1 VSICAP
7 TSVGFSVFSLRIPG
21 AFLISLLGCLAA
33 CAPVSKLPDL
43 DSASLRTE
51 ELRQQR
57 MVIEQTLAD
66 TAQVHRIVYPILMA
80 SADLCGARV
89 ALGTGLAIENLY
101 DHAVEARDAAVAAGL
116 GPGLSVIAVAPG
128 SAGAR
133 AGLQAGDK
141 ITSVGGLEL
150 PQGAHARE
158 ALFEAAAL
166 TEGRELHLS
175 YRRGTEE
182 GDVSLLRDRICDIPY
197 RVVFNEQINA
207 YADMGGLTAYTGLL
221 RFLKDDKAV
230 AVVLGHEIAHV
241 VMGHIR
247 PGPSNATV
255 AGLFDSL
262 FGRFGFTGA
271 GAKDGTLRA
280 PIGQAYEAEADYVGL
295 YLIARAG
302 FPIAEAADVYRH
314 FAVSAPGGIEANDG
328 SHPST
333 VRRALALDATAKEI
347 AAKQAAGAPL
357 RPEVK

>member
-1 VSICAP
+1 M
-7 TSVGFSVFSLRIPG
+7 FSLRIPG

-43 DSASLRTE
+43 DAAALRTE

-89 ALGTGLAIENLY
+89 ALGTGLAVENLY
-101 DHAVEARDAAVAAGL
+101 DHAEATRPAAAAAGL

-128 SAGAR
+128 SAGER
-133 AGLQAGDK
+133 AGLKAGDR
-141 ITSVGGLEL
+141 ITAVGGLTL
-150 PQGAHARE
+150 PEGAHSRD

-166 TEGRELHLS
+166 TEGRELRLS
-175 YRRGTEE
+175 YSRGAETGE
-182 GDVSLLRDRICDIPY
+182 VSLLRDTVCDIPY

-207 YADMGGLTAYTGLL
+207 YADMSGLTAYTGLL
-221 RFLKDDKAV
+221 RFLKDDNAV

-247 PGPSNATV
+247 PGPSNATM
-255 AGLFDSL
+255 AGLFDNL
-262 FGRFGFTGA
+262 FGRLGFTGA
-271 GAKDGTLRA
+271 GSKDGALRA

-302 FPIAEAADVYRH
+302 FPVADAADVYRH

-347 AAKQAAGAPL
+347 AAKRARGAEL
-357 RPEVK
+357 RPETK